1 MTFVLKPQ
9 APFERLKMA
18 NDCPEVAL
26 NRGIILQ
33 AIIDASNTGG
43 GSVSKKIAR
52 TAYNWLCGKSEG
64 FKQTCFNADLEPNF
78 VVTVAKQMIDLHNSS
93 EKSATFSTK
102 YQERKKKEAA
112 QGRFS
117 NLKNIAIG

>member
-43 GSVSKKIAR
+43 GLGSKKLLAQPTIGFLEKAKVL
-52 TAYNWLCGKSEG
+52 NKLVLMQSLNQILWLQLLSK
-64 FKQTCFNADLEPNF
+64 
-78 VVTVAKQMIDLHNSS
+78 
-93 EKSATFSTK
+93 
-102 YQERKKKEAA
+102 
-112 QGRFS
+112 
-117 NLKNIAIG
+117 